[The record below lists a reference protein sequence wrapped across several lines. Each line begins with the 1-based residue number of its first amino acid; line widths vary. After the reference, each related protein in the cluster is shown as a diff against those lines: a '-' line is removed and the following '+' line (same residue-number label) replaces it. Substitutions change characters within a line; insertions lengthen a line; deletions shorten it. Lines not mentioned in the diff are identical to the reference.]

1 MKRILSLLL
10 VCITLLSLVNCAG
23 TPESPTSTH
32 EAPAPETTPETA
44 SPGNSAHSYDP
55 NSKGKKILFLG
66 GSITCGGGASA
77 YDNGWAC
84 LAFDGIGKELYGE
97 DVQMINSSISGTGSL
112 VAAYRLEEHVLK
124 FCPDLV
130 FVEFAVND
138 NSMAKSSAQLVI
150 SSMDYIVRSLVEV
163 NPNVAITFVYTT
175 QSDGQNASEAH
186 HKVAE
191 RHGIP
196 EIDLRAPMMAQISQG
211 HAWEEYLKDGAHP
224 NDNGHKFYA
233 DQVIAAVLADPE
245 RYKAPVTLGKAIG
258 LVKFNDPHIEYVENI
273 ADLQLNNFTIQDAND
288 KEKALPELVV
298 KKAAVSESV
307 GATLNYEFEGNNFAI
322 YHRISGN
329 GGAFSVYIDGKL
341 IANVN
346 CYNAGSDSY
355 LARFYRSGLGTGK
368 HTVTITVTDAE
379 PSKKN
384 VAIAGFC
391 VG

>member
-10 VCITLLSLVNCAG
+10 ACITLLSLVSCAG
-23 TPESPTSTH
+23 TPASPTSTQ
-32 EAPAPETTPETA
+32 EATAPETAPETA

-66 GSITCGGGASA
+66 GSITCGAGATV

-84 LAFDGIGKELYGE
+84 VAFDGIGKELYGE
-97 DVQMINSSISGTGSL
+97 DVQMINAAISGTGSL
-112 VAAYRLEEHVLK
+112 VATYRLQEHVLK
-124 FCPDLV
+124 FCPDMV
-130 FVEFAVND
+130 FIEFAVND
-138 NSMAKSSAQLVI
+138 VSMAKSSAQLVI
-150 SSMDYIVRSLVEV
+150 SSLDYIVRSLVEV

-196 EIDLRAPMMAQISQG
+196 EIDLRAPLMAQINQG

-224 NDNGHKFYA
+224 NDNGHRFYGE
-233 DQVIAAVLADPE
+233 QVVNAVLADPE
-245 RYKAPVTLGKAIG
+245 RYKAPVKLGDPIG
-258 LVKFNDPHIEYVENI
+258 LVKFKNPHIEYVEDI
-273 ADLQLNNFTIQDAND
+273 ADLQMNNFTIQDAED

-298 KKAAVSESV
+298 EKAAVSDSV
-307 GATLNYEFEGNNFAI
+307 GATLNHEFEGNNFAI
-322 YHRISGN
+322 YHCISEN

-346 CYNAGSDSY
+346 CYNSGSNSY
-355 LARFYRSGLGTGK
+355 LARFYRSGLGSGK

-379 PSKKN
+379 VNKKE